1 MDEDTNLEELS
12 PFKKLMTNTYFST
25 GLTLVLA
32 IILARI
38 GYAQI
43 WPLFGSANQL
53 LSVLALVACAVFLK
67 KTKRKSKM
75 LYIPMLFMMAVTF
88 TALSMTIFGL
98 TGNLFAGTLTLGLG
112 LQLVFA
118 ILLLALGIIVAI
130 QGLRALAGKEKVD
143 LQTGQMNSFEE
154 EIDALAD

>member
-1 MDEDTNLEELS
+1 
-12 PFKKLMTNTYFST
+12 
-25 GLTLVLA
+25 
-32 IILARI
+32 
-38 GYAQI
+38 
-43 WPLFGSANQL
+43 
-53 LSVLALVACAVFLK
+53 
-67 KTKRKSKM
+67 M

-143 LQTGQMNSFEE
+143 LQTGPMNSFEE